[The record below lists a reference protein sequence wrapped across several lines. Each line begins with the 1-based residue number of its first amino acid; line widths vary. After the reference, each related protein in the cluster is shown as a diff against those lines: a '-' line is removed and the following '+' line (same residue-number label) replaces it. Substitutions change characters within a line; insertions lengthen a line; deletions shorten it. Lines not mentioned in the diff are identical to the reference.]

1 MGEVIYIERGPRLME
16 CAECDCDEF
25 SLCNDGTIRCWSC
38 GGIINAKWVR
48 SSSPPKDEVPA
59 DAG

>member
-16 CAECDCDEF
+16 CADCSCDEF

-38 GGIINAKWVR
+38 GGIISATWVK
-48 SSSPPKDEVPA
+48 SSSPPKDA
-59 DAG
+59 GGGDAA